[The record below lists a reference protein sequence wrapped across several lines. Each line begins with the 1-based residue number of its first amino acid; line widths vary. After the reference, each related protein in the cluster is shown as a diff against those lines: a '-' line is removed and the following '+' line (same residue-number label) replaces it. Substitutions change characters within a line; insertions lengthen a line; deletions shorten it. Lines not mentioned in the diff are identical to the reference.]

1 MQFYKKNATRR
12 QQYIKSDSSLACKI
26 RKRKKKDALKKDIFN
41 CERRQSESNR
51 CIVVLQTSPLP
62 LGYDA
67 ITWKYYSK
75 KKDSCLVEFTIFQ
88 NVLLK
93 QDKNQKFRTGTQLQS
108 RKFLAESKSEEPQ
121 QERKEANCLQT
132 MRWLFEF
139 SCLLFSWHFFL
150 LKFSCSKKTKRK
162 DKLQFLQYK

>member
-1 MQFYKKNATRR
+1 M
-12 QQYIKSDSSLACKI
+12 
-26 RKRKKKDALKKDIFN
+26 
-41 CERRQSESNR
+41 
-51 CIVVLQTSPLP
+51 
-62 LGYDA
+62 
-67 ITWKYYSK
+67 
-75 KKDSCLVEFTIFQ
+75 EFTIFQ

-139 SCLLFSWHFFL
+139 SCLLFSWNFFL

>member
-1 MQFYKKNATRR
+1 M
-12 QQYIKSDSSLACKI
+12 
-26 RKRKKKDALKKDIFN
+26 
-41 CERRQSESNR
+41 
-51 CIVVLQTSPLP
+51 
-62 LGYDA
+62 
-67 ITWKYYSK
+67 
-75 KKDSCLVEFTIFQ
+75 EFTIFQ

-139 SCLLFSWHFFL
+139 SSVRDFTSSTFSSILDIFSAITFTAVIKSCNILFSSLILWW
-150 LKFSCSKKTKRK
+150 KF
-162 DKLQFLQYK
+162 

>member
-1 MQFYKKNATRR
+1 M
-12 QQYIKSDSSLACKI
+12 
-26 RKRKKKDALKKDIFN
+26 
-41 CERRQSESNR
+41 
-51 CIVVLQTSPLP
+51 
-62 LGYDA
+62 
-67 ITWKYYSK
+67 
-75 KKDSCLVEFTIFQ
+75 EFTIFQ

-93 QDKNQKFRTGTQLQS
+93 QDKSQEFRTGTQLQS

>member
-1 MQFYKKNATRR
+1 M
-12 QQYIKSDSSLACKI
+12 
-26 RKRKKKDALKKDIFN
+26 
-41 CERRQSESNR
+41 
-51 CIVVLQTSPLP
+51 
-62 LGYDA
+62 
-67 ITWKYYSK
+67 
-75 KKDSCLVEFTIFQ
+75 EFTIFQ

-139 SCLLFSWHFFL
+139 SCLLFSLFNASCNNLSIIYPSHFH
-150 LKFSCSKKTKRK
+150 KH
-162 DKLQFLQYK
+162 Y